1 MKNSFVF
8 ILNIINVEG
17 ELPIEIAPRH
27 FFQKADAEQ
36 VEKIKKLVN
45 LVVPFGFH
53 KIFNLRPYEVDIIKV
68 PAEKPDSFS
77 YRYEQL
83 PEDKWRYWV
92 ISFEGT
98 NSELE
103 YIEAS
108 ASLLKHDLELG
119 FTVFRKISLG
129 NGEGYGW
136 HIPSLFS
143 FFDSPSSS
151 EPAVVVSTNEIREI
165 PENYHLIKKI
175 SPDHEHITR
184 AFRKLRD
191 LKSLPRSSELVTIG
205 YFSIIESLV
214 THNPNL
220 TESSDSLKHQIRTK
234 IPLLSKRFQRKIDY
248 NEYFNES
255 NEETIWKK
263 LYDYRSCIVHGEHAN
278 FIGSLQ
284 ILKDAK
290 TVREFLYETV
300 KLLLLLALREP
311 IFLTDLKKC

>member
-8 ILNIINVEG
+8 ILNIINIEG
-17 ELPIEIAPRH
+17 ELPIEVAPRH

-36 VEKIKKLVN
+36 IDKIKKMLDIF
-45 LVVPFGFH
+45 VPFGFL
-53 KIFNLRPYEVDIIKV
+53 KILNIRPYEVDIIKV
-68 PAEKPDSFS
+68 PGEKPSSFS
-77 YRYEQL
+77 FKYEPL

-92 ISFEGT
+92 ILFEGT
-98 NSELE
+98 NKELQD
-103 YIEAS
+103 IES
-108 ASLLKHDLELG
+108 AAFLLKHDIELG
-119 FTVFRKISLG
+119 FTIFGKNSLSS
-129 NGEGYGW
+129 GEGYGW
-136 HIPSLFS
+136 HTPSLFS
-143 FFDSPSSS
+143 FFDSPSSN
-151 EPAVVVSTNEIREI
+151 EPAVLVSTNEIREI

-175 SPDHEHITR
+175 SLDHEHITR

-191 LKSLPRSSELVTIG
+191 LKSLPRLSELVTTG